1 MNKIGILTSGGDAPG
16 MNAAIRSAVRV
27 ALDLGIGIF
36 GISEGYQ
43 GMVEGGEMI
52 RELNWESVGGILQ
65 RGGTVIGTA
74 RCDEFRTLDG
84 RKKAV
89 KNLVEYGIDGLIV
102 IGGDGSLTG
111 ASIFRKEWPELISE
125 LIISKEIPADS
136 AEKYPNLIIVGLPGS
151 IDNDMY
157 GTDMTIGAD
166 TALHRITEAID
177 AITSTASSH
186 QRSFVVEV
194 MGRNCGYL
202 AMMGALAAG
211 ADWLF
216 IPEVPPAPEIW
227 KEEMCQA
234 LKAGREVGRRDTIV
248 VVAEGALDQEGTPI
262 TCQDI
267 KETLEDRLGEDTRI
281 TILGHVQRGGSPTAF
296 DRNLGTI
303 LGHAA
308 VHQLQQ
314 TKPDDEP
321 QLIGMRGNR
330 VESSPLM
337 ECVDLTLNI
346 SKYAAEHEYEKV
358 LELRGSGFQDTLEIL
373 QTMLQAGPK
382 PKRDPEKCFR
392 IGVMHSG
399 GPAPGMNTILRVA
412 VRWGSDQGHTMLGI
426 YNGFPGLINRE
437 VKELSWMDV
446 RGLVGQGGAELGTN
460 RTIPGEGD
468 YYAIARTLEE
478 EEIDALLVIGG
489 EAGYDTVY
497 EMFSRR
503 EEFPKFRIPI
513 VCLPA
518 TIDNDRPG
526 SELSI
531 GADTALNNIVQAVD
545 KIKQSAVASR
555 RCFVVETMGQY
566 CGYLT
571 LMSGLA
577 TGAERVYLHEEGITL
592 QDLQDDVDHLVT
604 GFSQGKRLGLMIRN
618 ERAHP
623 VYTTDFMVRL
633 FEVEGKELFDVRQAI
648 LGHLQQGGD
657 PTPFDRIQ
665 GTRLAVQSIDFLQE
679 EIGREDPR
687 HVFIGLEGGKIQFTG
702 MENYLRLEDRDF
714 GRPKFQWWLDL
725 RPIARVLAQPGPG
738 LWK

>member
-358 LELRGSGFQDTLEIL
+358 LEMRGSGFQDTLEIL

-665 GTRLAVQSIDFLQE
+665 GTRLAVQAIDFLQE